1 MSSIVTALK
10 LILNIVSAIPTI
22 LKFIR
27 EVQRE
32 IELLKKEREE
42 KKRQEEMR
50 KVGEI
55 LKDAQAAEN
64 EGEQR
69 EALSRILDDYNK

>member
-64 EGEQR
+64 EGKQR
-69 EALSRILDDYNK
+69 EALSRIIDDYNK